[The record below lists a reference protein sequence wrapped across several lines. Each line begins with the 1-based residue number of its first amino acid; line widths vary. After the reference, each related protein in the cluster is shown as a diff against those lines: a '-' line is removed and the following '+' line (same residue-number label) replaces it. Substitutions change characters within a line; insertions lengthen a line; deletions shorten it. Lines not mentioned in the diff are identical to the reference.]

1 MSTEGKKHLQPVP
14 HGIAML
20 LFRHIIL
27 LQHEELSNEL
37 VCVFN
42 LYGEKRTFSTT
53 WSLQFFSFSI
63 ATFPIP
69 GTCVVTRMK
78 YSNGEKI
85 LCNLGINEGNES
97 LFSNLALSRVK
108 SVRHDNITKQIM
120 NSLKWIWHISGW
132 KGRVRKRK
140 WAALA
145 QLEERGSHNPEVVSS
160 ILTSRILFFFF
171 RLITTSFQEFI
182 AQVALFWSELIW
194 WLSNCISTESWEL
207 STYPTVTTEK
217 ISRLLSR
224 RMYIRFAFV
233 WFISIRFPSQTR
245 SCFSERKR

>member
-1 MSTEGKKHLQPVP
+1 MRRNKKNIEKKN
-14 HGIAML
+14 GIRTL
-20 LFRHIIL
+20 IQTRR
-27 LQHEELSNEL
+27 LSVQGWGRKN
-37 VCVFN
+37 
-42 LYGEKRTFSTT
+42 
-53 WSLQFFSFSI
+53 
-63 ATFPIP
+63 
-69 GTCVVTRMK
+69 
-78 YSNGEKI
+78 
-85 LCNLGINEGNES
+85 GNE
-97 LFSNLALSRVK
+97 
-108 SVRHDNITKQIM
+108 
-120 NSLKWIWHISGW
+120 
-132 KGRVRKRK
+132 
-140 WAALA
+140 AALA